1 MAKTLN
7 LFEAIQN
14 WKHKCRSQYLY
25 TFATNKYGAMSDDSE
40 EIQTSKIQKNQKMSP
55 DSQL

>member
-1 MAKTLN
+1 M
-7 LFEAIQN
+7 
-14 WKHKCRSQYLY
+14 CRSQYLY
-25 TFATNKYGAMSDDSE
+25 TFATNKYGTMSDDSE